1 MKFFY
6 VDESG
11 ATDQGDV
18 FVTAGVLVDAYKL
31 RKYTAELDSLVTGF
45 LTRHPGA
52 PAEIKTKRVLEGKG
66 GWSKIDPQERKDFVT
81 DMCRVAASCSKLIVF
96 GMSFAQY
103 KAACG
108 SGVFKLPCEK
118 SYWVLSGMYLASL
131 VQKKMKPKE
140 RNKGLSVLVFDDHK
154 SEMSALSDALYE
166 SHAWFDGLYHVDGKP
181 LKQGDRFDQI
191 VNTAFAINSK
201 HSSFIQVADVVAYVY
216 RRHIELSSGQ
226 PEAYPGESVYIDG
239 LVSTLE
245 GRREKLGRCAKAE
258 CVEFYKTISHPSL
271 PM

>member
-1 MKFFY
+1 MKFVY

-18 FVTAGVLVDAYKL
+18 FIMTGVLVDAYKL
-31 RKYTAELDSLVTGF
+31 RKYTAELDSLVTSF
-45 LTRHPGA
+45 LSRHPGSL
-52 PAEIKTKRVLEGKG
+52 AEVKTKKLLEGKG
-66 GWSKIDPQERKDFVT
+66 GWSKIDPQERKGFVT
-81 DMCRVAASCSKLIVF
+81 DVCRVAASCSKIIVC
-96 GMSFAQY
+96 GMSFARF
-103 KAACG
+103 KAACE
-108 SGVFKLPCEK
+108 SGVFKFPCEK
-118 SYWVLSGMYLASL
+118 SYWVLSGMYVAAV
-131 VQKKMKPKE
+131 VQKKMRTLKN
-140 RNKGLSVLVFDDHK
+140 NKGLSVLIFDDHK

-166 SHAWFDGLYHVDGKP
+166 SHAWFDGLYRVDGKP
-181 LKQGDRFDQI
+181 LRHDERFDQI
-191 VNTAFAINSK
+191 VNTAFAIDSK

-216 RRHIELSSGQ
+216 RRHIELRFGQ
-226 PEAYPGESVYIDG
+226 PEAYPGEAAYIDG